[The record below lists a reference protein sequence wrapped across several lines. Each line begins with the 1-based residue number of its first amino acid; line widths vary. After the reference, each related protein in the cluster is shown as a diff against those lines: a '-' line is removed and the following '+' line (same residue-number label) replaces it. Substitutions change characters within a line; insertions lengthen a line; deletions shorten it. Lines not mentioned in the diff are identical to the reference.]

1 MNRREFL
8 LRAGQGL
15 AGIPMATSLM
25 HGSPKKVRPN
35 ILICLAD
42 DQSFPHAG
50 AYGCQWVRTPGFD
63 RVAREGV
70 LFSKAYTP
78 NAKCAPSRACLLTGR
93 NSWQLEA
100 AANHVCFFPDPFTT
114 FCEALAGNGYFV
126 GHTMKG
132 WAPGVVGKR
141 NGQTRQLTGAPFN
154 RKKTSPPAQHIAD
167 NDYAGNLAD
176 FLQARPAQQ
185 PFCFWFG
192 SVEPHRPYE
201 YEAGIKK
208 SGKTTAEIDDV
219 PDFWPDNETVR
230 SDMLDYAFEIEYF
243 DQHVQKMLQILQDQ
257 GELDNTL
264 VVVTSDHGMPFP
276 RAKGQEYEYSNHV
289 PLAMMWKNGIE
300 HPGRQVDDFV
310 SFIDLAP
317 TFLELSKTDKAASG
331 MQPMQGTSL
340 CDVLCN
346 STSAMS
352 RDHVL
357 IGKERH
363 DVGRPHDQGYPIRGI
378 FKGDYL
384 YIHNFEIDRW
394 PAGNPETGYLN
405 CDGSPTK
412 TVIIQARKNPQLH
425 RYWQLAFG
433 KRPQEEL
440 YNIKNDRDCIHN
452 LADSSELQ
460 TMKQQL
466 QHQLFAE
473 LTAQKDPRM
482 SGQGHLFDEYPYADP
497 TVRGFYERY
506 HQGEKMKA
514 GWIQPSDYDPLD

>member
-1 MNRREFL
+1 
-8 LRAGQGL
+8 
-15 AGIPMATSLM
+15 
-25 HGSPKKVRPN
+25 
-35 ILICLAD
+35 
-42 DQSFPHAG
+42 
-50 AYGCQWVRTPGFD
+50 
-63 RVAREGV
+63 
-70 LFSKAYTP
+70 
-78 NAKCAPSRACLLTGR
+78 
-93 NSWQLEA
+93 
-100 AANHVCFFPDPFTT
+100 
-114 FCEALAGNGYFV
+114 
-126 GHTMKG
+126 
-132 WAPGVVGKR
+132 
-141 NGQTRQLTGAPFN
+141 
-154 RKKTSPPAQHIAD
+154 
-167 NDYAGNLAD
+167 
-176 FLQARPAQQ
+176 
-185 PFCFWFG
+185 
-192 SVEPHRPYE
+192 
-201 YEAGIKK
+201 
-208 SGKTTAEIDDV
+208 
-219 PDFWPDNETVR
+219 
-230 SDMLDYAFEIEYF
+230 
-243 DQHVQKMLQILQDQ
+243 
-257 GELDNTL
+257 
-264 VVVTSDHGMPFP
+264 
-276 RAKGQEYEYSNHV
+276 
-289 PLAMMWKNGIE
+289 
-300 HPGRQVDDFV
+300 
-310 SFIDLAP
+310 
-317 TFLELSKTDKAASG
+317 
-331 MQPMQGTSL
+331 
-340 CDVLCN
+340 
-346 STSAMS
+346 MS